1 MWFVLSTA
9 IPSAFASESDNVGLG
24 AGVATC
30 RQFAEFRK
38 LEYGPTMLHFTAWA
52 HGFMSAMNL
61 NTYESVGTFR
71 ELSPDVSFQ
80 QSFYLDFCDKFPDR
94 LFVTAVQTLYETFPV
109 RMKR

>member
-1 MWFVLSTA
+1 MTTARTNKEKGIVVYQICEILWFVLSTM
-9 IPSAFASESDNVGLG
+9 ISLAFAAESDNVGLG

-61 NTYESVGTFR
+61 HTYESVGTFR
-71 ELSPDVSFQ
+71 ELSPDVSF
-80 QSFYLDFCDKFPDR
+80 STKLLSRFLR
-94 LFVTAVQTLYETFPV
+94 
-109 RMKR
+109 